1 MTAFRIP
8 ENPRHWA
15 TASST
20 TTYLLSIPQYP
31 AVIQQYIPSVNCGTV
46 DPATNLADF
55 QSALKAA
62 GIDTVIEENQKQL
75 DDWAASQAAE

>member
-1 MTAFRIP
+1 M
-8 ENPRHWA
+8 
-15 TASST
+15 
-20 TTYLLSIPQYP
+20 YP
-31 AVIQQYIPSVNCGTV
+31 LNIQQYIPSVNCGTV
-46 DPATNLADF
+46 DPVTNLADF

>member
-1 MTAFRIP
+1 MGSEMCIRD
-8 ENPRHWA
+8 
-15 TASST
+15 S
-20 TTYLLSIPQYP
+20 
-31 AVIQQYIPSVNCGTV
+31 CGTV